1 MTSYALFIYLVTS
14 PGWSSST
21 GGPAIIDGFSSL
33 EKCEIAHQAV
43 KEQVPKYEWGKC
55 IKVVK

>member
-1 MTSYALFIYLVTS
+1 MTGVQTCALPIS
-14 PGWSSST
+14 N
-21 GGPAIIDGFSSL
+21 GGPSIIDGFTSAD
-33 EKCEIAHQAV
+33 KCEIAHQAV

>member
-14 PGWSSST
+14 PGQMSAN
-21 GGPAIIDGFSSL
+21 GGPSIIDGFTSAD
-33 EKCEIAHQAV
+33 KCEIAHQAV